1 MSRGRSRLSE
11 WTVVDTESKDFTLVR
26 ARSQKEAAKKGM
38 RRGYI
43 PKTTNH
49 CPPPPGAPTLLSTAG
64 QREFLEKVL
73 KN

>member
-49 CPPPPGAPTLLSTAG
+49 CRPRTGDATLLSEG
-64 QREFLEKVL
+64 GYREFLEKVL